1 MSESLALDDRRERA
15 AKNQSL
21 FREVNERIGELSGSA
36 TVPTFVCECTDETC
50 DQRLPLTREEY
61 ERIRSDS
68 NSFFVVRGH
77 EIDEIEQVVAVAK
90 RYVVVAKLG
99 RGGKVAVG
107 LDPRKRAPRW

>member
-1 MSESLALDDRRERA
+1 MSESVELDVRRERA

-36 TVPTFVCECTDETC
+36 TLPTFVCECTAETC

-68 NSFFVVRGH
+68 NSFFVVPGH
-77 EIDEIEQVVAVAK
+77 EIAEIEEVIHVTE

-99 RGGKVAVG
+99 RGGRVAAG
-107 LDPRKRAPRW
+107 LDPRKRRRS